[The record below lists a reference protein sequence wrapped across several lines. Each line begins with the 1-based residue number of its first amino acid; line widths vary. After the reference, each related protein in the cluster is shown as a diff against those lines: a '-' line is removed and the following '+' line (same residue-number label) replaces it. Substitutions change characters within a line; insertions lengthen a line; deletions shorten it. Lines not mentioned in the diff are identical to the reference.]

1 METLTANAMKTTN
14 DLKMGDRVLL
24 SYGEQNG
31 DIADCGT
38 FEQWLRLDFSNS
50 SLKAWEAIVKDNKKG
65 NTRVLEV
72 HGWEID
78 LGSVYSHQ
86 IIGWFDE
93 SEGTWQPIKHTP
105 AQLKL
110 KEQIKTMF

>member
-1 METLTANAMKTTN
+1 MKTTN
-14 DLKMGDRVLL
+14 DLKQGDKVLL

-38 FEQWLRLDFSNS
+38 FARWLQLDFNNS
-50 SLKAWEAIVKDNKKG
+50 SFKAWEAIVMDNKKG
-65 NTRVLEV
+65 NTRLLEV
-72 HGWEID
+72 HGWEND

-93 SEGTWQPIKHTP
+93 SQGTWQPIQHTP

-110 KEQIKTMF
+110 KEQIKEMGF